1 MTALAVSLQDG
12 QDVLIKGGRYWRY
25 DFLNSRATE
34 KNRKRNDAE
43 TADSLTHH
51 VAILQG
57 RDYALECSVRG
68 CRPYA
73 LDHNAPAGKM
83 LQSGIHVGP

>member
-1 MTALAVSLQDG
+1 MAALAVILQDR
-12 QDVLIKGGRYWRY
+12 QYVFIKGRWRWRST
-25 DFLNSRATE
+25 FLNSRATE

-73 LDHNAPAGKM
+73 LDHNVPAGKM